1 MMQPE
6 FEAIL
11 ASDLPEAEKLA
22 RAYQFIVEDQIVHG
36 HREVELQQALN
47 DEDEL
52 IKAKIKV
59 GVLEYSYSI
68 FTFCYLRV
76 TGKKLAHG

>member
-1 MMQPE
+1 MQPE

-22 RAYQFIVEDQIVHG
+22 RAYQFIIEDQIAHG

-47 DEDEL
+47 DENEL

-76 TGKKLAHG
+76 TGKKLSHV

>member
-11 ASDLPEAEKLA
+11 ASDLLEVEKLA
-22 RAYQFIVEDQIVHG
+22 RAYQFVVEDQIAHG
-36 HREVELQQALN
+36 HRDVELQHALN
-47 DEDEL
+47 DEEEL

-59 GVLEYSYSI
+59 GVLEYAYSI

-76 TGKKLAHG
+76 TGKKLSDV